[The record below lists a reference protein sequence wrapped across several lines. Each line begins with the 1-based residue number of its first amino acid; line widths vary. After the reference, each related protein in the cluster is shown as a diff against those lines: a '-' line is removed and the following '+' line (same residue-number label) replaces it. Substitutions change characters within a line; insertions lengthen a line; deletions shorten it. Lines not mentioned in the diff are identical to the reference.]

1 MALREQMFAHSI
13 PQRASRFHRPRV
25 WQGFLLSHDEKQRI
39 DHMMGSALLDDK
51 LCHRL
56 VKDRDTSIMSAF
68 NLSSETQRWLCSI
81 RASSLDEMAQAI
93 VLCS

>member
-1 MALREQMFAHSI
+1 MALREQFFAHSI
-13 PQRASRFHRPRV
+13 PQRTSTFQRPKV
-25 WQGFLLSHDEKQRI
+25 WHGFLLSNDEKQRV
-39 DHMMGSALLDDK
+39 DRMMGSALLDDK

-56 VKDRDTSIMSAF
+56 VKDRDTSVMSAF
-68 NLSSETQRWLCSI
+68 DLSAETQHWLCNI

>member
-1 MALREQMFAHSI
+1 MALREQYFAHSI
-13 PQRASRFHRPRV
+13 PQRSSKFQRPSV
-25 WQGFLLSHDEKQRI
+25 WQGFLVTNDEKQRI
-39 DHMMGSALLDDK
+39 DRMMGSALLDET

-68 NLSSETQRWLCSI
+68 NLSTETQRWLCSI